1 MKDMSKIS
9 DAFSNGL
16 FAITLFVENL
26 DQSKTFYTNTLG
38 LSLVFSDESSA
49 LYKCANTYI
58 NLLKVEGAGELVAPA
73 QVGQQSGIRA
83 VYTLP
88 FEDVDGVALELQ
100 EAGVILLNGPID
112 RPWGI
117 RTVSFQDPSGHTWE
131 IANHKVGN

>member
-1 MKDMSKIS
+1 MSKIS

-38 LSLVFSDESSA
+38 LSLVFSDENSA

-58 NLLKVEGAGELVAPA
+58 NLLKVSEANELIAPA
-73 QVGQQSGIRA
+73 QLGAGVRD

-88 FEDVDGVALELQ
+88 FADVDAIASELEL
-100 EAGVILLNGPID
+100 AGVKLLNGPMD

-131 IANHKVGN
+131 IANHQVSN